1 MFLTPYR
8 RNEINTF
15 NPFKA
20 MDELERRFFGS
31 ESISEFKTDIR
42 EEDGNVILEAD
53 LPGFKKED
61 VHVDLDDNFMTISA
75 ERHSDYEQKDK
86 QGNYIRCERSYGN
99 FSRSFDITGIDRD
112 QSQASFENGV
122 LTLTMPKQ
130 TQPQI
135 TSRRLEIQ

>member
-31 ESISEFKTDIR
+31 ESIDEFKTDIR

-99 FSRSFDITGIDRD
+99 FSRSFDITGIDRE
-112 QSQASFENGV
+112 QIKASFENGV

>member
-31 ESISEFKTDIR
+31 ESIDEFKTDIR

-86 QGNYIRCERSYGN
+86 QGNYIRCERSYGS
-99 FSRSFDITGIDRD
+99 FSRSFDITGIDRE
-112 QSQASFENGV
+112 QIKASFENGV

>member
-31 ESISEFKTDIR
+31 ESIDEFKTDIR

-112 QSQASFENGV
+112 QIKASFENGV

>member
-31 ESISEFKTDIR
+31 ESIDEFKTDIR

-53 LPGFKKED
+53 RPGFKKED

-99 FSRSFDITGIDRD
+99 FSRSFDITGIDRE
-112 QSQASFENGV
+112 QIKASFENGV

>member
-15 NPFKA
+15 NPYKA

-31 ESISEFKTDIR
+31 ESIDEFKTDIR

-99 FSRSFDITGIDRD
+99 FSRSFDITGIDRE
-112 QSQASFENGV
+112 QIKASFENGV

>member
-31 ESISEFKTDIR
+31 ESIDEFKTDIR

-61 VHVDLDDNFMTISA
+61 VHVDLDDNLMTISA

-99 FSRSFDITGIDRD
+99 FSRSFDITGIDRE
-112 QSQASFENGV
+112 QITASFENGV

>member
-15 NPFKA
+15 NPFNA

-31 ESISEFKTDIR
+31 ESIDEFKTDIR

-112 QSQASFENGV
+112 QIKASFENGV

>member
-31 ESISEFKTDIR
+31 ESIDEFKTDIR

-61 VHVDLDDNFMTISA
+61 VHVDLDDNLMTISA

-99 FSRSFDITGIDRD
+99 FSRSFDITGIDRE
-112 QSQASFENGV
+112 QIKASFENGV

>member
-31 ESISEFKTDIR
+31 ESIDEFKTDIR

-61 VHVDLDDNFMTISA
+61 VHVDLDDNLLTISA

-99 FSRSFDITGIDRD
+99 FSRSFDITGIDRE
-112 QSQASFENGV
+112 QIKASFENGV

>member
-31 ESISEFKTDIR
+31 ESIDEFKTDIR

-61 VHVDLDDNFMTISA
+61 VHVDQDDNFMTISA

-99 FSRSFDITGIDRD
+99 FSRSFDITGIDRE
-112 QSQASFENGV
+112 QIKASFENGV

>member
-8 RNEINTF
+8 RNEFSAF

-20 MDELERRFFGS
+20 MDEMERRFFGNDS
-31 ESISEFKTDIR
+31 LAEFKTDIR
-42 EEDGNVILEAD
+42 EEDGKVILEAD

-61 VHVDLDDNFMTISA
+61 IHVDLDDNFMTISA

-86 QGNYIRCERSYGN
+86 QGNYIRCERSYGSY
-99 FSRSFDITGIDRD
+99 SRSFDVTGIDHD
-112 QSQASFENGV
+112 QITASFENGV
-122 LTLTMPKQ
+122 LTLTMPKM
-130 TQPQI
+130 TQPQL

>member
-31 ESISEFKTDIR
+31 ESIDEFKTDIR

-61 VHVDLDDNFMTISA
+61 VHVDLDDNLMTISA

-99 FSRSFDITGIDRD
+99 FSRSFDITGIDRE
-112 QSQASFENGV
+112 QIKASFENGV

-135 TSRRLEIQ
+135 TSRRVEIQ